1 MIGRG
6 NCWAF
11 GLIAL
16 LLLLPAR
23 SSQAQTQAP
32 SDTRQ
37 MQPPSPEALTAA
49 KELLETMHLTE
60 QYKAIVPGLFK
71 NLKPSIV
78 QGRAEVDRQYDALT
92 PIMIEAFNQRV
103 SEMTDA
109 AAIVY
114 ARAFSVEE
122 IHTLNDFYKTS
133 AGQKMLQK
141 LPAMTQELMVAG
153 RKFGQSVG
161 TEVQQRMI
169 EELRK
174 RGVNL

>member
-1 MIGRG
+1 L
-6 NCWAF
+6 AF

-16 LLLLPAR
+16 SLLSPVNPGR
-23 SSQAQTQAP
+23 AQTQAP
-32 SDTRQ
+32 TDAAQ
-37 MQPPSPEALTAA
+37 MQPPSPEALSAA
-49 KELLETMHLTE
+49 KELLETMHLNE
-60 QYKAIVPGLFK
+60 QYKAIVPALFK

-92 PIMIEAFNQRV
+92 PMMIDAFNQRV

-114 ARAFSVEE
+114 ARTFTVEE

-161 TEVQQRMI
+161 AEVQQRMI
-169 EELRK
+169 DELRK
-174 RGVNL
+174 RGINL